1 MESVSF
7 PQASNTDKELDVLET
22 ESSPR
27 LYIDLYLY
35 IERVHVELIK
45 TYLYKTEQTVGCS
58 GQERYWA
65 LRRGRSG
72 LKPWHCHSLAVQPS
86 ASHSASL
93 NLEIEEGLRVNG
105 FDVSKVLLV
114 PQFSDSQIL

>member
-45 TYLYKTEQTVGCS
+45 TYLYKTEQTVECS
-58 GQERYWA
+58 GQER
-65 LRRGRSG
+65 
-72 LKPWHCHSLAVQPS
+72 
-86 ASHSASL
+86 
-93 NLEIEEGLRVNG
+93 
-105 FDVSKVLLV
+105 
-114 PQFSDSQIL
+114 